1 MNDQFYELT
10 VEKNHLSII
19 IKALSNYICSQ
30 YDGLDAEVV
39 DIPKTMEDIKIAAD
53 MQLVL
58 KHHLGGVQHSPKQTA
73 ETTGLVWIKDV
84 DVEDIFSQHND
95 ENLQYTNEV
104 LQQAWNNVKERH
116 KDTLQRMSNKQGGY
130 EMNDSI
136 IFAMLWYET
145 MLNKGYRVNNT
156 REEMSTV
163 SKRYDDWC
171 EKFYRGTRWEYDSP
185 DHTELVLGMCE
196 YISKN
201 I

>member
-1 MNDQFYELT
+1 MNDQLYELT

-39 DIPKTMEDIKIAAD
+39 DIPKTMENIKIASD

-73 ETTGLVWIKDV
+73 ETTGLVWIRDV
-84 DVEDIFSQHND
+84 DVEDMFSQYND

-116 KDTLQRMSNKQGGY
+116 KGTLQRMSDK
-130 EMNDSI
+130 
-136 IFAMLWYET
+136 
-145 MLNKGYRVNNT
+145 
-156 REEMSTV
+156 
-163 SKRYDDWC
+163 
-171 EKFYRGTRWEYDSP
+171 
-185 DHTELVLGMCE
+185 
-196 YISKN
+196 
-201 I
+201 

>member
-1 MNDQFYELT
+1 MQDQLYELT

-39 DIPKTMEDIKIAAD
+39 DVPKTMENIKIAAD

-73 ETTGLVWIKDV
+73 ETTGLVWIRDV
-84 DVEDIFSQHND
+84 DVEDMFSQHND

-116 KDTLQRMSNKQGGY
+116 KGTLQHMSDK
-130 EMNDSI
+130 
-136 IFAMLWYET
+136 
-145 MLNKGYRVNNT
+145 
-156 REEMSTV
+156 
-163 SKRYDDWC
+163 
-171 EKFYRGTRWEYDSP
+171 
-185 DHTELVLGMCE
+185 
-196 YISKN
+196 
-201 I
+201 

>member
-1 MNDQFYELT
+1 MNETLYELT

-39 DIPKTMEDIKIAAD
+39 DVPKTMENIKIASD

-73 ETTGLVWIKDV
+73 ETTGLVWIRDV
-84 DVEDIFSQHND
+84 DVEDMFSQHND

-116 KDTLQRMSNKQGGY
+116 KVTLQRMSDK
-130 EMNDSI
+130 
-136 IFAMLWYET
+136 
-145 MLNKGYRVNNT
+145 
-156 REEMSTV
+156 
-163 SKRYDDWC
+163 
-171 EKFYRGTRWEYDSP
+171 
-185 DHTELVLGMCE
+185 
-196 YISKN
+196 
-201 I
+201 

>member
-39 DIPKTMEDIKIAAD
+39 DVPKTMENIKIAAD

-73 ETTGLVWIKDV
+73 ETTGLVWIRDV
-84 DVEDIFSQHND
+84 DVEDMFSQHND

-116 KDTLQRMSNKQGGY
+116 KGTLQRMSDK
-130 EMNDSI
+130 
-136 IFAMLWYET
+136 
-145 MLNKGYRVNNT
+145 
-156 REEMSTV
+156 
-163 SKRYDDWC
+163 
-171 EKFYRGTRWEYDSP
+171 
-185 DHTELVLGMCE
+185 
-196 YISKN
+196 
-201 I
+201 

>member
-1 MNDQFYELT
+1 MQDQLYEIT

-39 DIPKTMEDIKIAAD
+39 DIPKTMENIKIASD

-73 ETTGLVWIKDV
+73 ETTGLVWIRDV
-84 DVEDIFSQHND
+84 DVEDMFSQHND

-116 KDTLQRMSNKQGGY
+116 KGTLQRMSDK
-130 EMNDSI
+130 
-136 IFAMLWYET
+136 
-145 MLNKGYRVNNT
+145 
-156 REEMSTV
+156 
-163 SKRYDDWC
+163 
-171 EKFYRGTRWEYDSP
+171 
-185 DHTELVLGMCE
+185 
-196 YISKN
+196 
-201 I
+201 